1 MAAHRYMEVNQLVK
15 VYDTGKVKVSAV
27 DHVSFYVDQG
37 EFIGIMGA
45 SGSGKTTLLNILSTI
60 DTMSEGQV
68 LYDGVDISGM
78 NEEELSDFRQ
88 KNLGFVFQD

>member
-37 EFIGIMGA
+37 EFIGIMG
-45 SGSGKTTLLNILSTI
+45 SNRNW
-60 DTMSEGQV
+60 
-68 LYDGVDISGM
+68 Y
-78 NEEELSDFRQ
+78 
-88 KNLGFVFQD
+88 